1 MAMLYCVKMTS
12 RCIRPKTVVETEIIP
27 AGSFLKGRTR
37 CCFFTTACQQLTPF
51 CKSCGFPRRIVPVY
65 HRDSR
70 QEFAKV
76 GGIFPILH
84 VVILLDASN

>member
-1 MAMLYCVKMTS
+1 MPVRDGAICT
-12 RCIRPKTVVETEIIP
+12 RTVALNCT
-27 AGSFLKGRTR
+27 
-37 CCFFTTACQQLTPF
+37 
-51 CKSCGFPRRIVPVY
+51 IVISADY